1 LAVPSASVLRDE
13 VSWKGTLGQVSTVS
27 GYLGRPDGTMI
38 VSVMYNGARPSTAR
52 TLQWQL
58 FQLLGADGSAIP
70 ADALTPDAQLGGS
83 DETE

>member
-1 LAVPSASVLRDE
+1 
-13 VSWKGTLGQVSTVS
+13 
-27 GYLGRPDGTMI
+27 MI